1 MQPDFISLLFDEAGK
16 IKVVFKVLDSCFEM
30 FYKEDEEA
38 MYPPQI
44 RRADYG
50 RGFYFCSSCGT
61 GYYDADIC
69 PNCGTKTRK
78 EVRKKGNGE
87 DMPRVNIEFGEGG

>member
-1 MQPDFISLLFDEAGK
+1 
-16 IKVVFKVLDSCFEM
+16 VLEGCFEM

-61 GYYDADIC
+61 GYDADKC
-69 PNCGTKTRK
+69 PVCGANTRK
-78 EVRKKGNGE
+78 VRRITEKIKKPRCTQAKDWSCQNGLKFTRE
-87 DMPRVNIEFGEGG
+87 YAENSA

>member
-1 MQPDFISLLFDEAGK
+1 MLLFDEAGK
-16 IKVVFKVLDSCFEM
+16 IKVLDSCFEM

-44 RRADYG
+44 RRAYYG

-61 GYYDADIC
+61 GYYDADKC
-69 PNCGTKTRK
+69 PVCGTKTRK
-78 EVRKKGNGE
+78 EGRKGNDG
-87 DMPRVNIEFGEGG
+87 DRPRVSLDFEGFE